1 MLSLLSKLFIK
12 DRENIT
18 DPRVRGS
25 WGTLCGALGIALNLM
40 LFALKLFA
48 GYFSGSVAIR
58 ADALNNLSD
67 AASSVITLLGF
78 RMAAKRPDCDH
89 PFGHGRMEYVA
100 GLAVSA
106 AIVLMG
112 VELLRSCVVKLLHPE
127 PVVFGVLPAAILA
140 VSVCVKLYM
149 AVYNRSV
156 GRRIDSTAVV
166 AAAADSVSDA
176 AATSVVLAGMIISR
190 FFAVNIDAWA
200 GSAVALLIIWT
211 GISSAREALSPLLG
225 KAPERDFVSGVREIA
240 LAHPDILEIHDLAVH
255 DYGPGRLIISLHAE
269 VDGSGDIFRLHEAI
283 DALEHELHEKLGCTA
298 TVHMDPVATGSS
310 WTRELQSAV
319 REKLGELYSGI
330 ELHDFRASAHGGG
343 ARLSFDAV
351 LPYAERDSDEQAAEK
366 IRACVE
372 SAFPNC
378 TAEVNVDRA

>member
-1 MLSLLSKLFIK
+1 MLSLLSKIFIK
-12 DRENIT
+12 DRENVS
-18 DPRVRGS
+18 DARVRGA
-25 WGTLCGALGIALNLM
+25 WGMLCGALGIALNLM

-48 GYFSGSVAIR
+48 GYLSGSVAIR

-67 AASSVITLLGF
+67 AASSVITLVGF

-112 VELLRSCVVKLLHPE
+112 AELLRSCVMKLLHPE

-149 AVYNRSV
+149 AFYNRAV
-156 GRRIDSTAVV
+156 GKKIDSTAV
-166 AAAADSVSDA
+166 AAAVADSVSDA
-176 AATSVVLAGMIISR
+176 AATSVVLASMVISR

-225 KAPERDFVSGVREIA
+225 RAPERDFVACVRELA
-240 LAHPDILEIHDLAVH
+240 LAHPEILEIHDLAVH

-283 DALEHELHEKLGCTA
+283 DALEHELRERLGCTA
-298 TVHMDPVATGSS
+298 TVHMDPVETGSD

-319 REKLGELYSGI
+319 RERLGELYPGI
-330 ELHDFRASAHGGG
+330 ELHDFRAAVHAGTAH
-343 ARLSFDAV
+343 LSFDAV
-351 LPYAERDSDEQAAEK
+351 LPYSERDSDEAAADK

-372 SAFPNC
+372 DAFPNC
-378 TAEVNVDRA
+378 TAEVDVDRA